1 MPPRRS
7 GRQRNRQRA
16 SQSEPESAE
25 KSRDD
30 GLLYKGKWYC
40 NCKPR
45 RREASRR
52 EVKKDSANKGSFY
65 YTCIL
70 DSHPCGFWLWESKAQ
85 GRAETNFQPEEA
97 EEQLFLEKQKPETQK
112 QLTSFFQVTPGRR
125 PAEDGVG
132 AMETPCPSTSKR
144 KRDAFET
151 DEDLESAYGM
161 DSEEDEELIALV
173 DETVSSSR
181 KGKAKEKAAQRDPYI
196 TPATERNVD
205 VLGGLPTPSVTRTL
219 FPASSNKRHKTVSFE
234 ESPELQ
240 TPSTCTTATVAAPT
254 PSTPSQTA
262 TPRTPGSIVPDVSEE
277 VMPLLQGQRLTPD
290 ALKSV
295 REVLTSSARK
305 TKGIVTARDFLRGE
319 LRERET
325 KIAQL
330 QGRVEAV
337 ENKNKLHN
345 RQVTNIRAGIM
356 KLHDELSKNEV
367 SSVEDIK
374 ASLMKLYE
382 RN

>member
-1 MPPRRS
+1 MAYYTRER
-7 GRQRNRQRA
+7 G
-16 SQSEPESAE
+16 
-25 KSRDD
+25 
-30 GLLYKGKWYC
+30 

-52 EVKKDSANKGSFY
+52 KVKKDSANKGSFY

-70 DSHPCGFWLWESKAQ
+70 DSHPCGFYLWENKAKD
-85 GRAETNFQPEEA
+85 RAETTLQPEEA
-97 EEQLFLEKQKPETQK
+97 EEQLFLEKPKPETQK

-125 PAEDGVG
+125 PAEDGVR

-151 DEDLESAYGM
+151 DEDQESVYGM
-161 DSEEDEELIALV
+161 DSEEDEELIALA
-173 DETVSSSR
+173 DQTVSSSV
-181 KGKAKEKAAQRDPYI
+181 KGKGKEKAVASQSRATRRDPYV
-196 TPATERNVD
+196 TPATPRTVD

-219 FPASSNKRHKTVSFE
+219 FQSESNKRHKTVSFE

-254 PSTPSQTA
+254 PSSPTQPA
-262 TPRTPGSIVPDVSEE
+262 TPRTPGSAIPDVSEE
-277 VMPLLQGQRLTPD
+277 VMPLLQEQNITPD
-290 ALKSV
+290 ALKSL
-295 REVLTSSARK
+295 REVLTKSARK
-305 TKGIVTARDFLRGE
+305 TKGIAAGRDFLRSE
-319 LRERET
+319 LSEKDNKIVRLQERV
-325 KIAQL
+325 A
-330 QGRVEAV
+330 AV

-356 KLHDELSKNEV
+356 KLYDELSKNQV